1 MARKGSSRKGGTK
14 RDLTL
19 PVVVALVVVVL
30 VGVAMNFHF
39 VLTKNG
45 FKVLKKAHWGAKD
58 TFVDTRSWG
67 PLDWID
73 HSDLLKAMVN
83 DTIDN
88 LQKDIVK

>member
-1 MARKGSSRKGGTK
+1 MARKGSSRGGGK
-14 RDLTL
+14 KQNLTL
-19 PVVVALVVVVL
+19 LAVVAVVVVVVAAIL
-30 VGVAMNFHF
+30 MNFHF
-39 VLTKNG
+39 VRTKND
-45 FKVLKKAHWGAKD
+45 FKVLKKSSWGPKD

-88 LQKDIVK
+88 LQEDITK

>member
-1 MARKGSSRKGGTK
+1 MPRKGSSRRGGAK
-14 RDLTL
+14 KNLTV
-19 PVVVALVVVVL
+19 PVVVAVVVVL
-30 VGVAMNFHF
+30 LVAIVMNFHF
-39 VLTKNG
+39 VLTKND
-45 FKVLKKAHWGAKD
+45 FKVLKKSQWGFKD

-88 LQKDIVK
+88 LQKDITE

>member
-1 MARKGSSRKGGTK
+1 MPRKGSSRRGGKNT
-14 RDLTL
+14 T
-19 PVVVALVVVVL
+19 VIAVVAVVAIL
-30 VGVAMNFHF
+30 IVAIVMNFHF

-45 FKVLKKAHWGAKD
+45 FKVLKKSHWGSKD

-73 HSDLLKAMVN
+73 HGDLLKAMVN

-88 LQKDIVK
+88 LQKDITE